1 MSDFPF
7 AAIMAGIKADGPA
20 LTAPLPENWMQGRT
34 TYGGLTAALLLE
46 AARRGHADLPPLRSA
61 MINFTRII
69 HDGAVFC
76 WQRWRKCLI
85 QRIERV
91 YNQSRTPDN
100 DCQRR
105 HE

>member
-1 MSDFPF
+1 MTRDLF
-7 AAIMAGIKADGPA
+7 AY
-20 LTAPLPENWMQGRT
+20 LPGFVGHTWRIAS
-34 TYGGLTAALLLE
+34 GL
-46 AARRGHADLPPLRSA
+46 
-61 MINFTRII
+61 TRII

-85 QRIERV
+85 WRIEHV